1 MLFPTKLGRMA
12 VTADAASEQK
22 MTDLDDTSY
31 IDEKGRT
38 RWHRNDEMGLRL
50 KELGEFLVIG
60 GYEES
65 HAARY
70 PKLAHAVS
78 RYPESVV
85 TMHREGRLREIP
97 GIGET
102 IAGIVGEILDTGT
115 CRKIEEWA
123 EHTPKSV
130 MELTALPGLG
140 AKTIKLLYQEMGIVD
155 LATFRKALEAGRFD
169 GVKGLGP
176 KTLASARAYLTENSP
191 A

>member
-1 MLFPTKLGRMA
+1 
-12 VTADAASEQK
+12 
-22 MTDLDDTSY
+22 MTDIDDSSY

-38 RWHRNDEMGLRL
+38 RWRRNDEIGLKL
-50 KELGEFLVIG
+50 KQLGEFLIIG

-85 TMHREGRLREIP
+85 LLHREGRLREIQ

-102 IAGIVGEILDTGT
+102 IAGIVGEFLDTGT

-130 MELTALPGLG
+130 MELAAIPGLG
-140 AKTIKLLYQEMGIVD
+140 AKTIKLLYQEYGIFD
-155 LATFRKALEAGRFD
+155 LVTFRDALNAGRLE
-169 GVKGLGP
+169 GVKGLGA
-176 KTLASARAYLTENSP
+176 KTLASAQAYLAE
-191 A
+191 AG

>member
-1 MLFPTKLGRMA
+1 
-12 VTADAASEQK
+12 
-22 MTDLDDTSY
+22 MTEIDDSSY

-38 RWHRNDEMGLRL
+38 RWHKNDEIGRRL

-85 TMHREGRLREIP
+85 RMHREGRLREIP

-102 IAGIVGEILDTGT
+102 IAGIVGEFLDTGT
-115 CRKIEEWA
+115 CRKLEEWA

-130 MELTALPGLG
+130 MQLTAIPGLG
-140 AKTIKLLYQEMGIVD
+140 AKTVKALFHDYGVFD
-155 LATFRKALEAGRFD
+155 LATLKAALEAGRLD
-169 GVKGLGP
+169 GVKGLGT
-176 KTLASARAYLTENSP
+176 KTLASTRAYLAETITE
-191 A
+191 